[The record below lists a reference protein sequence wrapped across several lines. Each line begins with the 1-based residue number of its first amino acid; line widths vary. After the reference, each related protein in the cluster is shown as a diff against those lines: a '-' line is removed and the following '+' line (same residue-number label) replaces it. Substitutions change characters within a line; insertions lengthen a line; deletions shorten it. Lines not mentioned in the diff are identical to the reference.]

1 MKHWRAWIAIFLP
14 VVFVSDS
21 FDWKYFYI
29 DSLAETPSS
38 NGGGGDISKLC
49 LLSRLFFWW
58 GWWLWWHI
66 KNHVYQVD
74 AKKAR
79 DPAWLPIDLIP
90 FLTKTKVLFKNAI
103 SFSEISLLCY
113 FLVFWILEK
122 RLNEKLFGRNWFHW
136 YTADLDLCYHL
147 FFQNA
152 FFLLWKK
159 IQTNIPIIASA
170 LQSRSSIFPVILK
183 SSRRIPRICRT

>member
-1 MKHWRAWIAIFLP
+1 MQS
-14 VVFVSDS
+14 VF
-21 FDWKYFYI
+21 
-29 DSLAETPSS
+29 
-38 NGGGGDISKLC
+38 N
-49 LLSRLFFWW
+49 
-58 GWWLWWHI
+58 
-66 KNHVYQVD
+66 
-74 AKKAR
+74 
-79 DPAWLPIDLIP
+79 
-90 FLTKTKVLFKNAI
+90 
-103 SFSEISLLCY
+103 EISLLCY

-183 SSRRIPRICRT
+183 RSQRKGISWTYNWICSDIETNAKHFWIQISSSALLLFDKVLNFVKQVHAVHFWIYVISSQVSPWRFYCLSILQLNFSVPL

>member
-1 MKHWRAWIAIFLP
+1 MQS
-14 VVFVSDS
+14 VF
-21 FDWKYFYI
+21 
-29 DSLAETPSS
+29 
-38 NGGGGDISKLC
+38 N
-49 LLSRLFFWW
+49 
-58 GWWLWWHI
+58 
-66 KNHVYQVD
+66 
-74 AKKAR
+74 
-79 DPAWLPIDLIP
+79 
-90 FLTKTKVLFKNAI
+90 
-103 SFSEISLLCY
+103 EISLLCY

-183 SSRRIPRICRT
+183 SSRRIPKSVGLKIEFVPISKQMRSISEYKSPVFLYCFFKNIKFETSSRLFLDIYVILSQVSYAFLYFFLFFIYVISYQVADYPAMSFICSINFI